1 MKKRLN
7 IVLPEATVRTI
18 ARLTKPGERSR
29 FIDRAVRHYVATR
42 STEALKAQMERTA
55 VRDRDLDREVAEEW
69 LAVDQEIWQRL
80 DQSEKHRK
88 QTSRSVGRSSSQRS
102 TRL

>member
-1 MKKRLN
+1 MNKRLN

-18 ARLTKPGERSR
+18 ARLVKPGERSR
-29 FIDRAVRHYVATR
+29 FIDRAVRHYVATQ
-42 STEALKAQMERTA
+42 STEALKAQLERTA

-69 LAVDQEIWQRL
+69 SASDQEIWQL
-80 DQSEKHRK
+80 EQSEKHRK